1 MGKIKFILPLFV
13 VLFLLAA
20 SGVFA
25 HHRERVLGVST
36 QSSDLL
42 FPEEVTAGPG
52 AILPDSP
59 FYVLDTFWQQ
69 VKLLIARNPEDK
81 AKVRAQIAGERLA
94 ELRIMLSQNDPAG
107 IDKALAQLTK
117 ETEEAA
123 NELSN
128 ASASG
133 KEVGEA
139 AKQLNEAIKIQRSIL
154 GRLSDQSTGAL
165 RLKFKATREVLKA
178 SKIEVED
185 ELPEDLLE
193 DEIENELEDEI
204 EEDAQDAQD
213 LAESLEEQIEELQKQ
228 ASESAKKQEKKRAEA
243 IKKAIETK
251 NEQLKKETEL
261 LFKEEK
267 LEQETNKKQQ
277 EILREKAKK
286 AAEAARELKERA
298 EENNA
303 EKNPGSNT
311 NSGSSSSSDQSSSS
325 NSNSGSGS
333 SNSGSGSSG
342 SGGGDDD

>member
-1 MGKIKFILPLFV
+1 MGKIKLAIPLLV
-13 VLFLLAA
+13 ALFLLTA
-20 SGVFA
+20 SGAFA
-25 HHRERVLGVST
+25 HHREKVLGVST
-36 QSSDLL
+36 QSSDLS

-69 VKLLIARNPEDK
+69 VKLSIARSPEDK

-107 IDKALAQLTK
+107 IDRALTQLTK
-117 ETEEAA
+117 ETEDAA

-139 AKQLNEAIKIQRSIL
+139 AKQLNEAIKIQRDIL
-154 GRLSDQSTGAL
+154 GKLSDQSAGTL
-165 RLKFKATREVLKA
+165 RLKFKTTREALKA
-178 SKIEVED
+178 SKVEVED

-193 DEIENELEDEI
+193 NEIEDELENEI
-204 EEDAQDAQD
+204 EDDAHEAEDLTEA
-213 LAESLEEQIEELQKQ
+213 LEDQIEELQKQ

-243 IKKAIETK
+243 ILKAIEAK
-251 NEQLKKETEL
+251 NDQLKKETEAL
-261 LFKEEK
+261 LKAEKKETE
-267 LEQETNKKQQ
+267 EAKKQQ
-277 EILREKAKK
+277 ESLREKAKK
-286 AAEAARELKERA
+286 AAEAARELKEQA
-298 EENNA
+298 SSGNEET
-303 EKNPGSNT
+303 S
-311 NSGSSSSSDQSSSS
+311 NSGSSSNSGSGGGSSSS
-325 NSNSGSGS
+325 GSSNSGSGS